1 MSAKR
6 GRDSLRTVLRVEPG
20 TKVRLAEVDPD
31 DTHGRKAADSERL
44 LREGLDRLADLQDRL
59 WAEARRSVLVVLQG
73 MDASGKD
80 GTIKHVM
87 TAFNPLGC
95 TVTSFKV
102 PTPVEL
108 AHDFLWRVHARTP
121 AHGEIGVFNRSHYE
135 DVLVVRVHALVP
147 RDVWAARYDQINAF
161 EELLTA
167 AGTTVVKCFL
177 HIDRDEQR
185 KRFQA
190 RLDDPTKRWKFRT
203 GDLVERKLWDEYQA
217 AYEDALTRC
226 STAASPWYVI
236 PANRKWFRNLAVSE
250 IVADVLD
257 ELDPR
262 YPPPAE
268 DLSGVRVE

>member
-20 TKVRLAEVDPD
+20 KKVRLAEVDPD

-95 TVTSFKV
+95 IVTSFKV